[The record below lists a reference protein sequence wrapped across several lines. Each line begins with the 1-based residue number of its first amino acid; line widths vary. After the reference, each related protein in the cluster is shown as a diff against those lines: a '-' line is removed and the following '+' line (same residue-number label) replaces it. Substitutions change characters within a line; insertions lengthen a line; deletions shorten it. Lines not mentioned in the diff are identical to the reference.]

1 MLDYAKLRVTFKS
14 ISDVVLSNYKGST
27 LRGMFKTALRRV
39 CCPYSDVQCGSC
51 TRAQECVYG
60 TITEHRT
67 KTGENTVLP
76 YVINCSSL
84 KRNIYSKD
92 EALSFELV
100 LVGRALTYLPHIIA
114 SLSAWDL
121 LDVGRF
127 QPLIRQGEIERYG
140 PPADWP
146 GKIRPKGRLRLE
158 TVEQISGDSVHP
170 LYGPRRP
177 FKMPVADTLLCK
189 SGIDGINQQSIINNQ
204 QSQSDTLSCESG
216 IDDSKWRVKLNF
228 LAPTRITRRVA
239 EQNGGKKKKK
249 LIQPDDVDFHLFFNS
264 IRTRIYGLCE
274 HFGNGK
280 ALPAGEALKDA
291 ESLFK
296 AVIVAE
302 NGLKMEKVRRYRG
315 NMTKWVHLDGF
326 VGPVTF
332 ENVAGSLIPW
342 IMAGEL
348 LHIGRFPTLG
358 FGEYRAEYVHC

>member
-127 QPLIRQGEIERYG
+127 QPLIRQAEIERYG
-140 PPADWP
+140 PPAGWS
-146 GKIRPKGRLRLE
+146 GEIRPKGRLRLE
-158 TVEQISGDSVHP
+158 KIEHVSGNGVQP
-170 LYGPRRP
+170 LYGARRP
-177 FKMPVADTLLCK
+177 FKMPLA
-189 SGIDGINQQSIINNQ
+189 
-204 QSQSDTLSCESG
+204 DTLSCESG

-228 LAPTRITRRVA
+228 LAPTRITRRVV
-239 EQNGGKKKKK
+239 EQNGGGEKKK

-280 ALPAGEALKDA
+280 AIPAGESLKDA
-291 ESLFK
+291 EALFK

-326 VGPVTF
+326 VGSVTF
-332 ENVAGSLIPW
+332 ENVPGSLIHW

>member
-177 FKMPVADTLLCK
+177 FKMPVAETF
-189 SGIDGINQQSIINNQ
+189 
-204 QSQSDTLSCESG
+204 SCESG
-216 IDDSKWRVKLNF
+216 MDDGKWRVKLNF
-228 LAPTRITRRVA
+228 LAPTRITRRVI
-239 EQNGGKKKKK
+239 EEDGNKKRKK
-249 LIQPDDVDFHLFFNS
+249 LIQPDAMDFHLFFNS

-274 HFGNGK
+274 HFGDGITPLAK
-280 ALPAGEALKDA
+280 EALEDA
-291 ESLFK
+291 ESGFN
-296 AVIVAE
+296 AVKVAE
-302 NGLKMEKVRRYRG
+302 NRLRMEKVRRYRG

-326 VGPVTF
+326 VGSVTF
-332 ENVAGSLIPW
+332 ENVPGSLIPW

-358 FGEYRAEYVHC
+358 FGEYRGEYVHC